1 MIFTFFIC
9 VIFCILLFIYI
20 KIDED
25 IPTIVNRI
33 LYLSREEYV
42 NLIKSII
49 NSAFIII
56 SAILLI
62 ILLLFYVSQFY
73 L

>member
-9 VIFCILLFIYI
+9 IIFFILLFIYI

-33 LYLSREEYV
+33 LYLSREESV

-56 SAILLI
+56 SITLLI
-62 ILLLFYVSQFY
+62 ILLLYYVS
-73 L
+73 